1 MKKILIAL
9 IAIVL
14 LVAGYYAFSAGQRAR
29 SRKALAVYQAQLRAQ
44 GEWLTL
50 ADAGYPFA
58 LETNANLTH
67 FVALADRLRGQS
79 SLPGTLLFQPYAGPG
94 RLQLIWRSAALSA
107 SGSNAVAVQWTQL
120 AADCNAAAG
129 ILAALRA
136 ELAHP
141 PRRFG
146 WDYTNPFASTPKNPF
161 VQKRAVAQFFA
172 ADTLVALHD
181 GQLPRAQSNLHALT
195 QLVQLHRDDFTLV
208 SAMIRV
214 AIAGLGLSATAQ
226 ALPADGWDESSLLAL
241 QQDWQAIDLGQTL
254 ETGMVGERVFGL
266 TAFEKVRQA
275 GLRELFKLTSLGS
288 RSSGG
293 LEEMKDHIAG
303 ASVSAYWRSHM
314 DMDELFYLRHMQGRL
329 ELLRQLHT
337 NASGFRLSAAVATQQ
352 NEIQTL
358 LSAPLAEYRYLF
370 SANVMPSYAR
380 AFDTTIR
387 NETERRLTVTAI
399 ALKRFHLR
407 HGRHPETLAE
417 LVPQF
422 LSAVPVDPWSG
433 QPLCYH
439 QNADGSF
446 TLYSVGEDG
455 RDDGGDATSAAPAKQ
470 PDLWS
475 GRDAVWP
482 EAGPSPP

>member
-9 IAIVL
+9 IAIIL
-14 LVAGYYAFSAGQRAR
+14 LVAGYYAFSSMQRAR
-29 SRKALAVYQAQLRAQ
+29 NRKALAAYQAQLRTQ

-67 FVALADRLRGQS
+67 FVALADQLRGKS
-79 SLPGTLLFQPYAGPG
+79 SLPGMLLYQPYAGPG
-94 RLQLIWRSAALSA
+94 RLQIIWRAPMLPA
-107 SGSNAVAVQWTQL
+107 SGSNVAPVAWARL
-120 AADCNAAAG
+120 AADCDSAAE
-129 ILAALRA
+129 ILAMLRA

-146 WDYTNPFASTPKNPF
+146 WDYTNPFATTPKNPF
-161 VQKRAVAQFFA
+161 VQKRVVAQFFA

-195 QLVQLHRDDFTLV
+195 QLVQVHRDDFTLV

-214 AIAGLGLSATAQ
+214 AIAGLSLSATAQ

-241 QQDWQAIDLGQTL
+241 QQDWQAIDLGQAL
-254 ETGMVGERVFGL
+254 ETGMVGERLFGL

-314 DMDELFYLRHMQGRL
+314 DMDQLFYLRHMQGRM
-329 ELLRQLHT
+329 ELIRQLRT
-337 NASGFRLSAAVATQQ
+337 NASGCRLSAAIATQQ
-352 NEIQTL
+352 NEFQAM
-358 LSAPLAEYRYLF
+358 LSAPLAKYQYRF

-422 LSAVPVDPWSG
+422 LSAVPIDPWSG
-433 QPLCYH
+433 EPLAYRR
-439 QNADGSF
+439 NAAGGF

-455 RDDGGDATSAAPAKQ
+455 RDDGGDITSATPARQ

-482 EAGPSPP
+482 EAVPSP